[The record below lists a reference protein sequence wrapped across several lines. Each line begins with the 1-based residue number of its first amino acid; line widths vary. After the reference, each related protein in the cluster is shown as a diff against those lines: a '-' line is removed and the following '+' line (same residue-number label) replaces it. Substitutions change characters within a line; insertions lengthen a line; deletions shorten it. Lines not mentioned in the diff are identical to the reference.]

1 MIAMARIPP
10 EKPLTRRQIERRVK
24 PYRLLIPLFGRKM
37 MGLRGKPAGREMFL
51 DTETGRVRVLAYG
64 LEKMETLP
72 LFVNIH
78 GGGFVLGGP
87 EMDDRFMPD
96 IARRAEVKII
106 SVDYS
111 LAPEAM
117 FPVALDECYGVVKYA
132 KEHAAELGIEPAAI
146 GVGGHS
152 AGGNLTA
159 AICLMDG
166 ERHELGLACA
176 ILDYPPLDICTD
188 PYLKP
193 RPKKAIP
200 PRTARI
206 YDAAY
211 VGARAAAKNPLVSP
225 CYATVQQLRAFPPT
239 LVITAGSDSLAP
251 EAEAFKD
258 RLMEAGVPVTFK
270 RFEGARHGFTHFGEP
285 GADEAWL
292 LMIEHLKRHLRP
304 GLGT

>member
-1 MIAMARIPP
+1 MIAMARISP
-10 EKPLTRRQIERRVK
+10 EKPLTRRQIERRVR

-37 MGLRGKPAGREMFL
+37 MGLGVKPAGREMFL
-51 DTETGRVRVLAYG
+51 DTEAGKVRVLAYG
-64 LEKMETLP
+64 FERPGTLP

-96 IARRAEVKII
+96 IAARADVKILSI
-106 SVDYS
+106 DYS
-111 LAPEAM
+111 LAPESM
-117 FPVALDECYGVVKYA
+117 FPAALNECYGVVKYA
-132 KEHAAELGIEPAAI
+132 REHAAELHIDPAAI

-152 AGGNLTA
+152 AGGNLSA

-166 ERHELGLACA
+166 ERHELGLGCA

-193 RPKKAIP
+193 RPKKSIP

-211 VGARAAAKNPLVSP
+211 VGDRAAAKNPLVSP
-225 CYATVQQLRAFPPT
+225 SYATLEQLRSFPPT
-239 LVITAGSDSLAP
+239 LVITAGNDSLAP

-258 RLMEAGVPVTFK
+258 RLKECGVPVTFK
-270 RFEGARHGFTHFGEP
+270 RFEGARHGFTHFGDP

-292 LMIEHLKRHLRP
+292 LMIDHLKRYLRSVRR
-304 GLGT
+304 T